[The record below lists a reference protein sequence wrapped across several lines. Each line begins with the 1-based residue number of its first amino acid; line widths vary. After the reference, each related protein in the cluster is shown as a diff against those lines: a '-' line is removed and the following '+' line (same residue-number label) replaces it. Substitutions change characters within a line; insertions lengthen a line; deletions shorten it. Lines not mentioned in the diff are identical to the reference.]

1 MFEVGEFVKMPYV
14 TSFERMAEERGE
26 KRGEERGEKRG
37 EIKGQSKTLLTQ
49 IRMKFGPP
57 DPELKKKILAAT
69 PEQPDLWVERIL
81 TANRIEDQF
90 V

>member
-26 KRGEERGEKRG
+26 KRGK
-37 EIKGQSKTLLTQ
+37 IKGQSETLLKLIQ
-49 IRMKFGPP
+49 VKFGPP

-81 TANRIEDQF
+81 TANRIEDLF